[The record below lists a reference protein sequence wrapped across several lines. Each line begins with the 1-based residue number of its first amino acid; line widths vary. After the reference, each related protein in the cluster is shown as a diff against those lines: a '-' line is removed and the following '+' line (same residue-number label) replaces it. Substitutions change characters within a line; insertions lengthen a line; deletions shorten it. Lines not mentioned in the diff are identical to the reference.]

1 MTSSTTQL
9 STQVAPQQHVSREP
23 GMPFLIRVLWFF
35 LIGWHVTLWWVLAAW
50 LFNVTVI
57 GLPVGLWMLDRVPL
71 VLTLRTQRGY
81 TVTQV
86 DANGAV
92 QSRYQSTPQIS
103 WVLRFLYFVL
113 IGWWF
118 SLIWSLLSWLLCVT
132 IIGLPLGV
140 LMLNRLPSVTTL
152 MRH

>member
-1 MTSSTTQL
+1 
-9 STQVAPQQHVSREP
+9 
-23 GMPFLIRVLWFF
+23 MPFLVRVLWFF

-57 GLPVGLWMLDRVPL
+57 GLPIGLWMLDRVPL

-118 SLIWSLLSWLLCVT
+118 SLLWSLLAWLLCVT

>member
-9 STQVAPQQHVSREP
+9 STQVAPQQHMSREP
-23 GMPFLIRVLWFF
+23 GMPFLVRVLWFF

-57 GLPVGLWMLDRVPL
+57 GLPIGLWMLDRVPL

-103 WVLRFLYFVL
+103 WVLRFLYFVFV
-113 IGWWF
+113 GWWF
-118 SLIWSLLSWLLCVT
+118 SLIWSLLGWLLCVT

-140 LMLNRLPSVTTL
+140 LLLNRLPNVTTL
-152 MRH
+152 MRQ

>member
-1 MTSSTTQL
+1 
-9 STQVAPQQHVSREP
+9 
-23 GMPFLIRVLWFF
+23 MPFLIRVLWFF

-50 LFNVTVI
+50 FLNITII
-57 GLPVGLWMLDRVPL
+57 GLPVGLWMLNRVPL

-86 DANGAV
+86 NADGSAR
-92 QSRYQSTPQIS
+92 SRYRSTPQIS
-103 WVLRFLYFVL
+103 WLLRFLYFVL

-118 SLIWSLLSWLLCVT
+118 SLIWSLLGWLLCVT

-140 LMLNRLPSVTTL
+140 LMLNRLPNVTTL
-152 MRH
+152 MRQ